1 MGCLN
6 LLPIGGIIV
15 NGVVVRHVH
24 CLHRFWFNRDHVDRP
39 DEPGKYNTSMCG
51 FISAIDHFDTR
62 EFGIS
67 MKEAQQLDPS
77 SRLIL
82 EVAHLVRAAQFW
94 IAFKPTDLQVPIG
107 SLRLW
112 N

>member
-1 MGCLN
+1 MFTAR
-6 LLPIGGIIV
+6 IV
-15 NGVVVRHVH
+15 
-24 CLHRFWFNRDHVDRP
+24 FWFNFDHVDRP
-39 DEPGKYNTSMCG
+39 DEPGKYNTSKCG
-51 FISAIDHFDTR
+51 FINSIDHFDTL

-82 EVAHLVRAAQFW
+82 EVAHLVRTVQFR
-94 IAFKPTDLQVPIG
+94 IAFKSTDLPIG

>member
-1 MGCLN
+1 MSAPPPDRWDDKEWGSSTPHFTRISSSAQIYN
-6 LLPIGGIIV
+6 
-15 NGVVVRHVH
+15 
-24 CLHRFWFNRDHVDRP
+24 HVDRP

-51 FISAIDHFDTR
+51 FINAIDQFDTL

-82 EVAHLVRAAQFW
+82 EVAHLVRA
-94 IAFKPTDLQVPIG
+94 VPYPICH
-107 SLRLW
+107 LAHPPYRLS
-112 N
+112 

>member
-1 MGCLN
+1 MSEPPPDRWDHKEWGSSTRQFFTVHISSLFKN
-6 LLPIGGIIV
+6 GHIG
-15 NGVVVRHVH
+15 
-24 CLHRFWFNRDHVDRP
+24 RP

-51 FISAIDHFDTR
+51 FINAIDHFDTL

-82 EVAHLVRAAQFW
+82 EVAHLVRAVLYR
-94 IAFKPTDLQVPIG
+94 IVLLSIYPIG

>member
-1 MGCLN
+1 
-6 LLPIGGIIV
+6 
-15 NGVVVRHVH
+15 
-24 CLHRFWFNRDHVDRP
+24 
-39 DEPGKYNTSMCG
+39 MCG
-51 FISAIDHFDTR
+51 FINGIDQFDTL

-82 EVAHLVRAAQFW
+82 EVAHLVCAMLFK
-94 IAFKPTDLQVPIG
+94 IASQLILPIG
-107 SLRLW
+107 SFRLW

>member
-1 MGCLN
+1 MFTT
-6 LLPIGGIIV
+6 
-15 NGVVVRHVH
+15 
-24 CLHRFWFNRDHVDRP
+24 RFVFGFNRDYVGRP

-51 FISAIDHFDTR
+51 FINSIDHFDTR

-82 EVAHLVRAAQFW
+82 EVAHLVCTCNSDGLPSSPLTF
-94 IAFKPTDLQVPIG
+94 L
-107 SLRLW
+107 
-112 N
+112 

>member
-1 MGCLN
+1 MACPSLLLIDGIIKNGEVVRDLSLLTSRLCLN
-6 LLPIGGIIV
+6 VIM
-15 NGVVVRHVH
+15 
-24 CLHRFWFNRDHVDRP
+24 VDRS

-51 FISAIDHFDTR
+51 FINAIDHFDTL

-82 EVAHLVRAAQFW
+82 EVAHLVRAVLYR
-94 IAFKPTDLQVPIG
+94 IAFLSIFPIG

>member
-1 MGCLN
+1 M
-6 LLPIGGIIV
+6 
-15 NGVVVRHVH
+15 NGEVVGHVH
-24 CLHRFWFNRDHVDRP
+24 CSHRLLFNCDDLGRS

-51 FISAIDHFDTR
+51 FINGIDHFDTL

-82 EVAHLVRAAQFW
+82 EVAHLVRPVLFR
-94 IAFKPTDLQVPIG
+94 IASEPLTFL
-107 SLRLW
+107 
-112 N
+112 